1 MIYGIIFG
9 ISVALFGLWK
19 SVKISASVL
28 IIGILITVV
37 YNYLPQLKE
46 LYFRFKP
53 EKTDTHNT
61 NNTQKI
67 SAIGKTVLGA
77 LWKIVYWVII
87 AGLIAAAAL
96 VAYCFLFPS
105 AKPGLL
111 NHIPFFSSSF
121 SQPKTK
127 VVYYTPNA
135 QTQTVYVGKGKWN
148 FKIASSG
155 YYEIPKYGLTRAQNT
170 DVPVTGKKCWDV
182 NILPYKNTSYY
193 GGILVNSLPNSSVVK
208 SDDRGCVKISLNLP
222 KEIKEVKGKKVKLI
236 LTFIS

>member
-1 MIYGIIFG
+1 MSFIVAIDAILVMLAVLLFLWTWAKKSKSKNEARLDN
-9 ISVALFGLWK
+9 IS
-19 SVKISASVL
+19 S
-28 IIGILITVV
+28 
-37 YNYLPQLKE
+37 
-46 LYFRFKP
+46 
-53 EKTDTHNT
+53 KT
-61 NNTQKI
+61 KI
-67 SAIGKTVLGA
+67 SAIGKTVFGA

-155 YYEIPKYGLTRAQNT
+155 YYEIPKYGLTRARNT

-193 GGILVNSLPNSSVVK
+193 GGILVNSLPNSSVVE
-208 SDDRGCVKISLNLP
+208 SDSRGCVKISLNLP